1 MNFLKRNY
9 GVILVGVGLVVLYI
23 LLTQT
28 FNIISDF
35 LFPNLGDVIKLIP
48 EYIGKMMGNLWASLQ
63 LLVIAFAIAL
73 VLGVALGTL
82 IGLKSGLRRTIS
94 PWITAATAIPVPL
107 LSPYA
112 LNIFP
117 SFKAASIFLIALAAF
132 WVILATTI
140 GAVVSIDKRYLENA
154 DTLEIPKMQKLFK
167 IILPAAS
174 PGIFAGAEV
183 ALTLSFM
190 MLAVAETSGAKAG
203 LAFFVIHYAD
213 LARYDLVLLGFLFTA
228 FWLVIIMIIFGRIKK
243 RSLNWTINN

>member
-28 FNIISDF
+28 FNVLSDF
-35 LFPNLGDVIKLIP
+35 LFPNLADVLKRFP
-48 EYIGKMMGNLWASLQ
+48 EYIGEMMGNLWASLK
-63 LLVIAFAIAL
+63 LLIVAFVIAL
-73 VLGVALGTL
+73 VLGIGLGTL

-107 LSPYA
+107 LTPYA

-117 SFKAASIFLIALAAF
+117 SFKWASIFLISLAAF

-140 GAVVSIDKRYLENA
+140 GAVVSIDRRYLENA
-154 DTLEIPKMQKLFK
+154 ETLEIPKMQKLFK

-190 MLAVAETSGAKAG
+190 MLAVAEMFGARAG
-203 LAFFVIHYAD
+203 LAFFVHHYSD
-213 LARYDLVLLGFLFTA
+213 LARFDLVLLGFLFTA
-228 FWLVIIMIIFGRIKK
+228 FWLVVITIIFDRIKK